1 MESKR
6 RVGRSI
12 FKWFFYLAGATV
24 LFFLLYAVTIIANS
38 PKIDPANL
46 YSYLNETSIIY
57 DASGKKVDSVYLDGG
72 NRINMKFDDFPEDL
86 VNAVVAVEDKTF
98 WKHHG
103 FNIIRIFGAIKD
115 SLFSDRK
122 ISGTSTITQQL
133 ARNVYLPETK
143 DIRSIDRKIREAW
156 YTLILEHKL
165 SKKEIME
172 AYLNT
177 IYMGNNSYGM
187 ASASNSYFS
196 KDPGDLDLL
205 QCAALASIPKSPDY
219 YALVKTIDNK
229 TIEQEALALNKK
241 DILRSGMDYTTVYN
255 GDVSKDRRL
264 MTLDL
269 MKNQGYITADE
280 RDAAKAESLQSTINL
295 NYLNAQG
302 YTAYFTD
309 FVADKVIEDLK
320 NKGYSEKAA
329 KKMLYSGGLRIYST
343 LDSKMQDKIAS
354 EFKKNSN
361 YPSIE
366 YSAVRFDKHRNIKTS
381 DGQIMLY
388 ARKNYINKNKQ
399 FVLRKNEFTEDKKG
413 NLILKKGHRLSFIQ
427 SESEGKTNFNI
438 QFHPMYVIK
447 KGVFYSI
454 ENSVLLVPQKYKAI
468 NSDGDLIISSRFFKD
483 YPHAAKKTGKTYA
496 FTKDGYTLAKKV
508 RQPQGA
514 MVVCD
519 YRTGEIKAMIGGRG
533 SSGKRL
539 YNRADSPRQPGSSIK
554 PLSVYST
561 ALSDGEKASS
571 EDKAQKFKKYDKND
585 NIYRY
590 GSFWTAASMIND
602 APNIMDGKIWPKN
615 VYNGY
620 KGYVTLRKSVE
631 QSINVNAVRVF
642 RQLNKGDVISR
653 LKDFGITS
661 VVEQGR
667 VNDNNASALALGGM
681 SKGISPLE
689 MASAYGA
696 FPNEGRHVSYTAYTK
711 VENSKGDVILENEPV
726 EKQVMSDGVAYIMS
740 DILRTTVNKGTAKQA
755 RIPGQMIAG
764 KTGTTSDQY
773 DAWFCG
779 FTPEYSASLWLGNDI
794 NLQLDEGSAAAVRMW
809 KNVMTKVNNGHKGSM
824 PSPPPSVIRYRGE
837 YYVNGTQRRLY
848 NNNSQE
854 KTKKKYT
861 DDSTSSSDQNSS
873 QNNNG
878 QHQSGNDV
886 IVVVCDNSGY
896 AATPYCPYASE
907 KIIDTNSPQANYF
920 CPVHNPDKQVYPTY
934 R

>member
-1 MESKR
+1 MEAKR
-6 RVGRSI
+6 KPIKSI
-12 FKWFFYLAGATV
+12 IKWIFYLAAATV
-24 LFFLLYAVTIIANS
+24 LFFLLYAITIIANS

-57 DASGKKVDSVYLDGG
+57 DDSGKKIDSVYLDGG
-72 NRINMKFDDFPEDL
+72 NRSNMSYEDFPEDL

-103 FNIIRIFGAIKD
+103 FNIVRMLGAIKD
-115 SLFSDRK
+115 SLFSERQ

-143 DIRSIDRKIREAW
+143 DIRSINRKIQEAW
-156 YTLILEHKL
+156 YTVILEHKL
-165 SKKEIME
+165 TKKEIME

-187 ASASNSYFS
+187 ASAANSYFS
-196 KDPGDLDLL
+196 KDPNELNLL
-205 QCAALASIPKSPDY
+205 QCAALASIPKSPNY

-269 MKNQGYITADE
+269 MKNQGYISAAE
-280 RDAAKAESLQSTINL
+280 RDAAKAQSLQRTINL
-295 NYLNAQG
+295 NYLSAQG

-309 FVADKVIEDLK
+309 FVADEVIEDLQE
-320 NKGYSEKAA
+320 KGYSEKAA

-343 LDSKMQDKIAS
+343 LDSSMQNKIAS

-366 YSAVRFDKHRNIKTS
+366 YSAVRFDKNRNIKTS

-388 ARKNYINKNKQ
+388 ARKNYINKSKQ
-399 FVLRKNEFTEDKKG
+399 FVLGKNEFREDEKG
-413 NLILKKGHRLSFIQ
+413 NLILKKGHRLSFI
-427 SESEGKTNFNI
+427 EAKTDGKTNYNI
-438 QFHPMYVIK
+438 QFHPMYVIR
-447 KGVFYSI
+447 KGIFYSI
-454 ENSVLLVPQKYKAI
+454 ENSVLLVPRKYKALTA
-468 NSDGDLIISSRFFKD
+468 NGDLIISSKFFKD
-483 YPHAAKKTGKTYA
+483 YPHAAKKINGRYV

-519 YRTGEIKAMIGGRG
+519 YRTGEVKAMIGGRG

-539 YNRADSPRQPGSSIK
+539 YNRANSPRQPGSSIK

-602 APNIMDGKIWPKN
+602 APNIVDGKLWPKN

-642 RQLNKGDVISR
+642 RQLDKGDVISR
-653 LKDFGITS
+653 LKDFGITT
-661 VVEQGR
+661 VVPQGS

-689 MASAYGA
+689 MASAYGT
-696 FPNEGRHVSYTAYTK
+696 FPNEGRHISYTAYTK
-711 VENSKGDVILENEPV
+711 VENSKGDVVLENEPE

-740 DILRTTVNKGTAKQA
+740 DILRTTVRKGTAKEA
-755 RIPGQMIAG
+755 AIPGQMVAG

-794 NLQLDEGSAAAVRMW
+794 NLQLDEGSSAAVRMW
-809 KNVMTKVNNGHKGSM
+809 KKVMTKVNNGQKGSM

-837 YYVNGTQRRLY
+837 YYINGTQRRLY
-848 NNNSQE
+848 DNSYRE
-854 KTKKKYT
+854 NTNKKSIDDPYS
-861 DDSTSSSDQNSS
+861 DDSNSTEKQQNG
-873 QNNNG
+873 NN
-878 QHQSGNDV
+878 V

-896 AATPYCPYASE
+896 AATPYCPYATE
-907 KIIDTNSPQANYF
+907 KVLDESAPQANYF
-920 CPVHNPDKQVYPTY
+920 CPVHNPDKSVYPTY
-934 R
+934 Q